1 MLKKIRLKTL
11 LLLPPISDDASNAE
25 MLIGLVKMVG
35 WLAKTAKATSSTAAA
50 GVDETIAALMMT
62 AASAAAA
69 GAEALSTLPI
79 AAASGSTPI
88 GLRLNT
94 RTHCSKGL
102 HCSGADNNNNGNWDQ
117 SMQRAS
123 QERERERERV
133 KESEK
138 GSEFSAV

>member
-35 WLAKTAKATSSTAAA
+35 WLAKTAKTTSTTAAA

-69 GAEALSTLPI
+69 AAEALSTLPI

-88 GLRLNT
+88 VLR
-94 RTHCSKGL
+94 
-102 HCSGADNNNNGNWDQ
+102 
-117 SMQRAS
+117 
-123 QERERERERV
+123 
-133 KESEK
+133 
-138 GSEFSAV
+138 